1 MYRYRH
7 LRERCFAG
15 NGRAEGTAIS
25 ESKPNENRFDMLRKF
40 IPILAVMPFA
50 WGCASSWPEP
60 KQPMVDAESAARSAR
75 EVGADSQPA
84 AKLKVSLADE
94 QIAAAKAAV
103 AKGDN
108 ERATYLL
115 VRARADAELALALAH
130 EQKALDEKQKA
141 IAEANATVEPSTQG
155 AKP

>member
-1 MYRYRH
+1 
-7 LRERCFAG
+7 
-15 NGRAEGTAIS
+15 
-25 ESKPNENRFDMLRKF
+25 MLKRF
-40 IPILAVMPFA
+40 IPIVAFMPFA
-50 WGCASSWPEP
+50 WACARSWPEP
-60 KQPMVDAESAARSAR
+60 KQPMAEAESASRSAR

-84 AKLKVSLADE
+84 AKLEVNLADE
-94 QIAAAKAAV
+94 QIMAAKSAI

-130 EQKALDEKQKA
+130 EQNALDEKQKA
-141 IAEANATVEPSTQG
+141 VEQSSTTLEANTQG

>member
-1 MYRYRH
+1 
-7 LRERCFAG
+7 
-15 NGRAEGTAIS
+15 
-25 ESKPNENRFDMLRKF
+25 MLRKF
-40 IPILAVMPFA
+40 IPIVAVMPFV
-50 WGCASSWPEP
+50 WGCAHSWPEP
-60 KQPMVDAESAARSAR
+60 KQPMTEAESASRSAR

-94 QIAAAKAAV
+94 QIAAAKVAV

-130 EQKALDEKQKA
+130 EQNALNDKQKA
-141 IAEANATVEPSTQG
+141 VAEANATLQQTTQG

>member
-1 MYRYRH
+1 MPRH
-7 LRERCFAG
+7 WL
-15 NGRAEGTAIS
+15 GRAILGTQIT
-25 ESKPNENRFDMLRKF
+25 NENRFDMLRKF
-40 IPILAVMPFA
+40 IPIVAIMPFA
-50 WGCASSWPEP
+50 WGCAQSWPEP
-60 KQPMVDAESAARSAR
+60 KQPMAEAEAASRSAR
-75 EVGADSQPA
+75 EVGADAQPA

-130 EQKALDEKQKA
+130 EQNALNEKQKA
-141 IAEANATVEPSTQG
+141 VAESKATVEPSTQG

>member
-1 MYRYRH
+1 MRTVRKAN
-7 LRERCFAG
+7 L
-15 NGRAEGTAIS
+15 
-25 ESKPNENRFDMLRKF
+25 NENSFDMLTKF

-50 WGCASSWPEP
+50 WACARSWPEP
-60 KQPMVDAESAARSAR
+60 KQPMAEAESASRSAR

-130 EQKALDEKQKA
+130 EQNALNEKQKA
-141 IAEANATVEPSTQG
+141 VAQSSVTLEVNTQG